1 MTRDTSEEAFNKI
14 KPFLGNRQKL
24 IYSFFKKYGACTNL
38 EISTWQKIP
47 INQVTPR
54 TNELYKKGYLTI
66 AQKRICSIS
75 GRTALSWRIKNG

>member
-1 MTRDTSEEAFNKI
+1 MMIRETSEEAFRKI
-14 KPFLGNRQKL
+14 QSELGNRQKL

-38 EISTWQKIP
+38 EISTWENIA

-66 AQKRICSIS
+66 AQKRICTIS
-75 GRTALSWRIKNG
+75 GRTALSWRIK